1 LKDRKGRVIMKKL
14 TCVLLVFAFVGF
26 GCLDTD
32 PDMNCDDITDAV
44 QCTDGS
50 WPQFCFSID
59 GSRCGFKMMDRYFYC
74 ISCNPVAVVCDDAT
88 LSALAYCYGLS
99 SKEDVDELDEFII
112 EMQVEELVD
121 ALDFFK
127 ETID

>member
-1 LKDRKGRVIMKKL
+1 MKKL

-32 PDMNCDDITDAV
+32 PDMNCEDITNAG
-44 QCTDGS
+44 QCADGS
-50 WPQFCFSID
+50 WPQTCVSID
-59 GSRCGFKMMDRYFYC
+59 GSRCGFKMMGVYFYC
-74 ISCNPVAVVCDDAT
+74 TSCDPVDCDAAT
-88 LSALAYCYGLS
+88 LSALAYCYGLV
-99 SKEDVDELDEFII
+99 SKEDVNELDESII

-121 ALDFFK
+121 ALEFLK